1 MLATWILFSPSI
13 IQKCTLRLI
22 PPPLDDLINW
32 HIILVSWG
40 HRWANLHQ
48 SQGLFSPFQ
57 NWRRRERW
65 CALTFLLAVLTPF
78 IWQSLPSAEHLRA
91 KQLWR
96 GKTPP
101 LLNWRSKL
109 QDGPQTHRSHVRT
122 EAKKADL
129 TSSSVHYHFSRS
141 TLRWFLFKWC
151 QTLVCLSFVPESLK
165 HNQINYTV
173 LMSEN

>member
-1 MLATWILFSPSI
+1 MLATWILSF
-13 IQKCTLRLI
+13 
-22 PPPLDDLINW
+22 PPLSYKSAHWGWFFPPRWLDQLT
-32 HIILVSWG
+32 HYFGVMGTQVS
-40 HRWANLHQ
+40 NLHE

-57 NWRRRERW
+57 NWLRRERW
-65 CALTFLLAVLTPF
+65 CALTFLLAVLTPL
-78 IWQSLPSAEHLRA
+78 IWQSLRTAEHLRA

-109 QDGPQTHRSHVRT
+109 QDGPQTHRSRVRT

-151 QTLVCLSFVPESLK
+151 QTLVCLSFVPGSLK